1 MNTVLDNVLNVTVL
15 EPRMK
20 HPTIFARFD
29 ELKEGESLTI
39 HNDHDPKPLYYQLLG
54 ERGNIFNWEYLENGP
69 NEWKVKISKIVAGS
83 NNETL
88 GELVTKDFKKALIFK
103 KYGLDFCCGGKKTV
117 KEACAEKNLDVTII
131 EQELQQ
137 LDKNPKQN
145 SLPYDK
151 WSLDFLI
158 DHIVNTHH
166 LYVNTTI
173 ADMYYYA
180 KKVMS
185 VHGNAHPELLQ
196 IEQLTKSVKEEL
208 LEHMVKEEQIL
219 FPYIKSL
226 VTSELTGQ
234 PVCHQSFGTVK
245 NPIKMMETEHE
256 TVGESLAQIR
266 KLTNNYSLPADACSS
281 YNLLYKMLEDFEGD
295 LQVHIHLE
303 NNILFPKAIA
313 LEKKLLN

>member
-69 NEWKVKISKIVAGS
+69 TEWKVKISKIVAGS

-145 SLPYDK
+145 SLPYDQ

-166 LYVNTTI
+166 LYVNNTI

-185 VHGNAHPELLQ
+185 VHGNVHPELLQ
-196 IEQLTKSVKEEL
+196 IEQLVKSVKEEL
-208 LEHMVKEEQIL
+208 LEHMVKEEQTL
-219 FPYIKSL
+219 FPYIKTLRVAEIS
-226 VTSELTGQ
+226 GQ
-234 PVCHQSFGTVK
+234 TVSNPQFGTVK

-266 KLTNNYSLPADACSS
+266 KLTNNYTLPADACSS